1 MHIFRVSPE
10 AREHVYC
17 EEMPNPF
24 ICDFVAEQPNIEGRK
39 FFVHGTDANGNLANV
54 PSSFSAP
61 LDTAVP
67 GEGVHAWDVE
77 GAVDVSV
84 WDNPVLI
91 EGLYDGMMI
100 YCIISFEQKGENLN
114 SYLVFRRSL

>member
-1 MHIFRVSPE
+1 MHIFRVSPK

-24 ICDFVAEQPNIEGRK
+24 ICDFMEEQPNIEGRK
-39 FFVHGTDANGNLANV
+39 FFVHGTDADGNLANV

-67 GEGVHAWDVE
+67 GEGVHAWNNAGAADV
-77 GAVDVSV
+77 AD
-84 WDNPVLI
+84 WDEPILI
-91 EGLYDGMMI
+91 EGLYDGMMN
-100 YCIISFEQKGENLN
+100 YCIISFEQKGKNLN
-114 SYLVFRRSL
+114 SHLFFCRL